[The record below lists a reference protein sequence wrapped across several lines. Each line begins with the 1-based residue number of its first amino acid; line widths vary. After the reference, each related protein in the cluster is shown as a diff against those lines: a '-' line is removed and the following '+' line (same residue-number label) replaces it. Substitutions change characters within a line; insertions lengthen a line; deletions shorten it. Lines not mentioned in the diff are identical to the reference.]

1 MREFIGRDGFT
12 WFVGVVEDRDD
23 PVQLGRLRVRAF
35 GYHTDDKGAIKT
47 EDLPWAQVMNGVQSA
62 SVNGLGFSPTGIVE
76 GSWVIGF
83 FMDGERGQEPVV
95 MGTLPGIPSELAD
108 PSKGFNDPTGTYPKG
123 VDDSDVNGA
132 AREDTCED
140 HFSRVTKNANRIN
153 DNGDAILYPTAS
165 PPKLST
171 VAPDKADAYYAKK
184 FWKEKPAADGVDSWY
199 PLNHVRETESG
210 HLEEF
215 DDTPGGTRYHRFHP
229 TGTYEEIVNDGTRT
243 VKIIGDDNEIV
254 IKGKNMYIGGDW
266 NVTVEGT
273 KRELIKGNYHLEVEG
288 ETTFD
293 LKSSLQTKI
302 AHNHE
307 TEIGQHRA
315 TNIKGDDLLN
325 IVEGDSITNV
335 NTENMIINIKKDYML
350 TTQDDI
356 FMTSSTDTNILAKGN
371 FKLVNFGTNTVTSQG
386 VMRIDGS
393 QVWINDEHT
402 DSAPKAAR
410 VGDQTDTGDDP
421 AGISGDDGSNQI
433 EKGSATVFIGGASS

>member
-35 GYHTDDKGAIKT
+35 GFHTDDKSAIKT

-83 FMDGERGQEPVV
+83 FMDGERAQEPVV
-95 MGTLPGIPSELAD
+95 MGTLPGIPSELSD
-108 PSKGFNDPTGTYPKG
+108 PNVGFNDPTGTYPKG
-123 VDDSDVNGA
+123 IDDSDVNRA
-132 AREDTCED
+132 AREDTCEE
-140 HFSRVTKNANRIN
+140 HFSRVSKNAGRVN
-153 DNGDAILYPTAS
+153 DNGSPILYPTAT

-171 VAPDKADAYYAKK
+171 VAPDKADAYYTKK
-184 FWKEKPAADGVDSWY
+184 FWQEKPAADGIDSWY

-229 TGTYEEIVNDGTRT
+229 TGTYEEIINDGTRT

-293 LKSSLQTKI
+293 LKSSWQTKVG
-302 AHNHE
+302 HNHE
-307 TEIGQHRA
+307 TEIGKHRA
-315 TNIKGDDLLN
+315 TNITGDDLLSLAT
-325 IVEGDSITNV
+325 GDSITNI
-335 NTENMIINIKKDYML
+335 NSKNMIINVKKDYML

-393 QVWINDEHT
+393 QVWVNDSHAN
-402 DSAPKAAR
+402 SAPGAAR
-410 VGDQTDTGDDP
+410 FGDTTRDDDDES
-421 AGISGDDGSNQI
+421 SGNDDGVITSN
-433 EKGSATVFIGGASS
+433 SATVFIGG